1 MVTSN
6 ISLMKASF
14 GANPHKPFLRAAIDN
29 KPVLM
34 PACVGAPLRRALR
47 EGQPRREAS
56 ERKAMGLSLY
66 GEGGCQATEQ
76 WGVMENNSW
85 LNQDGEVVPALEALD
100 ALEDIVVA
108 LDAKID
114 YLDSRLSRAETRL
127 EEIVAQQD

>member
-1 MVTSN
+1 
-6 ISLMKASF
+6 
-14 GANPHKPFLRAAIDN
+14 
-29 KPVLM
+29 
-34 PACVGAPLRRALR
+34 
-47 EGQPRREAS
+47 
-56 ERKAMGLSLY
+56 MGLY
-66 GEGGCQATEQ
+66 GGGGRQATEQ
-76 WGVMENNSW
+76 WGVMENNNW